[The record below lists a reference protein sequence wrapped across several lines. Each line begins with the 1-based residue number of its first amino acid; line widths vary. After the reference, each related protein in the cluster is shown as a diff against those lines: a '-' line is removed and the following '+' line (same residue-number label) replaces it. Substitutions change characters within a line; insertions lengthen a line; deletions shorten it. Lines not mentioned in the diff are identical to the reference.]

1 MHGTVGREMGCMV
14 LLNQG
19 WVYSIAGAEMGC
31 GSGDRGHGVCQ
42 PSAE

>member
-1 MHGTVGREMGCMV
+1 MHGTVGTETGCMV

-19 WVYSIAGAEMGC
+19 WVYSMAEMGC
-31 GSGDRGHGVCQ
+31 GSGDRGHSVCE